1 MNITEIA
8 KSFSNG
14 AFEKT
19 YPFIAEDAEWI
30 VVEENHF
37 IGKQA
42 IIENCAQVSAYF
54 TSVTTHFTTINIISA
69 ENKVAINGT
78 AEFLKGDK
86 RLSFV
91 SACDV
96 YEFNEQ
102 NQIQKITS
110 YCIQAK

>member
-30 VVEENHF
+30 VIEENHF

-42 IIENCAQVSAYF
+42 VMDNCEQVSAYF
-54 TSVTTHFTTINIISA
+54 KSVTTHFTTINIISC
-69 ENKVAINGT
+69 VC
-78 AEFLKGDK
+78 FYCF
-86 RLSFV
+86 SFV
-91 SACDV
+91 TW
-96 YEFNEQ
+96 NP
-102 NQIQKITS
+102 QIIMG
-110 YCIQAK
+110 AA